1 MVPFLAVSSI
11 LIGLLSP
18 DIWFWAFTSLLVISF
33 MYFEIELFKGVI
45 LEKDGGPVYRGIQ
58 GGN

>member
-18 DIWFWAFTSLLVISF
+18 DIWFWAFTSLLVTPF
-33 MYFEIELFKGVI
+33 MYFL